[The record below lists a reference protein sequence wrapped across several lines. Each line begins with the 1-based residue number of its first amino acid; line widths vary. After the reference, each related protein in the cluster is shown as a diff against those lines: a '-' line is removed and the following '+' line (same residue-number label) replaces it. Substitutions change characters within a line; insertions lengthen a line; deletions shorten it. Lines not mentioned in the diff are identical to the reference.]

1 VIGRDN
7 PTTRLTQ
14 RSEVIDEQAS
24 AGVLAPDFQ
33 AWLDHL
39 SRERRLSPRTLAV
52 YTLALQRL
60 QQFCA
65 QAHPRPLAWQELQP
79 AHIRRQIAQLGR
91 QGLGA
96 RSIAITLSAW
106 RGFYR
111 WWGLQGRIGANPV
124 EGLRGPKARRPLP
137 KALPVEQAVAL
148 VSHEDDQSHPLM
160 AARDHAMA
168 ELLYGSGL
176 RVSEL
181 VSLDVLPGR
190 DAASWIDADQ
200 ALAQVLGKGS
210 RRRSVPVGRP
220 ALQAIQAW
228 LALRN
233 QWADPAEPALFVS
246 RRGSRISTGQVRE
259 RLKVL
264 ALRAGLPQRVHPHML
279 RHSFASHVLQS
290 SGDLR
295 AVQELLGHAS
305 ISTTQIYT
313 RLDFQHL
320 AKVYDQAHPRARKA
334 RAGETAPTSA
344 PSSWPGDDGSSK
356 R

>member
-1 VIGRDN
+1 MQ
-7 PTTRLTQ
+7 PQ
-14 RSEVIDEQAS
+14 
-24 AGVLAPDFQ
+24 
-33 AWLDHL
+33 
-39 SRERRLSPRTLAV
+39 
-52 YTLALQRL
+52 
-60 QQFCA
+60 
-65 QAHPRPLAWQELQP
+65 PLAWHELQP

-106 RGFYR
+106 RGLYR
-111 WWGLQGRIGANPV
+111 WWGLQGRVSANPV

-148 VSHEDDQSHPLM
+148 ASHEEEEGPPWM
-160 AARDHAMA
+160 AARDHAMT

-181 VSLDVLPGR
+181 VSLDLQPGR
-190 DAASWIDADQ
+190 DASSWIDAEQ
-200 ALAQVLGKGS
+200 GLAQVLGKGS
-210 RRRSVPVGRP
+210 RRRSVPVGGP
-220 ALQAIQAW
+220 ALQAVQAW
-228 LALRN
+228 LALRP
-233 QWADPAEPALFVS
+233 QSADAAEPALFVS
-246 RRGSRISTGQVRE
+246 RRGSRFSTGQVRE
-259 RLKVL
+259 RLKLL
-264 ALRAGLPQRVHPHML
+264 ARKAGLPQHVHPHML

-320 AKVYDQAHPRARKA
+320 AKVYDQTHPRARKP
-334 RAGETAPTSA
+334 RP
-344 PSSWPGDDGSSK
+344 
-356 R
+356 